1 MSKLYNKL
9 FQGRRLTWIKL
20 SVKAKCIYANNYS
33 SVFQNAA
40 FRGRYCCY
48 YDNTKLIQTITG
60 ILIFVKQKLTH
71 FAYSHFYFISHW
83 PLADTGCQYIIHD
96 LKTISLKLFATMLIR
111 IVMFFSCYLRMC
123 FFVRKN
129 TITTVQSHVSCTG
142 SILQNCWFEM
152 NARALS
158 WAASYGK
165 KHKMAAECCLSNGA
179 NLIELPVSHLWKS
192 HVTIW

>member
-123 FFVRKN
+123 FFCEEKYDYNCAKSRFVYRLYPSELLIWN
-129 TITTVQSHVSCTG
+129 ERESFELSRELREETQDG
-142 SILQNCWFEM
+142 SRVLLE
-152 NARALS
+152 
-158 WAASYGK
+158 
-165 KHKMAAECCLSNGA
+165 
-179 NLIELPVSHLWKS
+179 
-192 HVTIW
+192 